1 MAVLTTALDTDFT
14 PAVGDFL
21 VQCTGGSVQLMR
33 KNNSGAALASCSILT
48 NEAKTVSNP
57 VTGAVYRFA
66 KVHPNTTPVVSAD
79 Q

>member
-1 MAVLTTALDTDFT
+1 MASLTTALNTNFT
-14 PAVGDFL
+14 PAAGDFI

-33 KNNSGAALASCSILT
+33 SNDGTAAFASCALIT

-57 VTGAVYRFA
+57 VAGAIYKFVP
-66 KVHPNTTPVVSAD
+66 VNPNVTPTVAAN

>member
-1 MAVLTTALDTDFT
+1 MAVLSTALDTDFT
-14 PAVGDFL
+14 PAAGDFI

-33 KNNSGAALASCSILT
+33 KNNAGAALASCALIT

-57 VTGAVYRFA
+57 VAGAVYRFA
-66 KVHPNTTPVVSAD
+66 KVNPNVTPVVSAD